1 MSCLFDLHGVFY
13 NDGMSLPILA
23 TKLYIPPPRPK
34 VVHRSRLIQRLNEG
48 LQYTPGMTLISA
60 PAGFG
65 KTTLV
70 SEWIATLTGSGV
82 RVAWL
87 SLDAGDNDPA
97 RFLSYLVAALQTID
111 SKVGEATLGALQSS
125 PPPPTDV
132 LLTALLNDLASLGA
146 GVLVL
151 DDYHVIEAP
160 PIDEALTFFVD
171 HLPPQLRLVITTRE
185 DPSLPL
191 ARLRARGQ
199 LTELR
204 AADLRFT
211 PAEAAEFLNH
221 TMSLGLSADDIAALE
236 DRTEGWIVGLQLA
249 ALSVRERSDRSG
261 FIAAL
266 SGSHRYILSYL
277 TAEVLD
283 RQPAEIRQFL
293 LDTAILD
300 QLHGDL
306 CNAVSGR
313 IDSHALLEQ
322 LLNANLFLLPLDDER
337 RWYRYH
343 HLFADLLRDRQR
355 AKQPDR
361 TTELHRRASHW
372 YAAAGLASEAVT
384 HALAAADYALAARL
398 LEDHAT
404 ELLTQGHLRAVERW
418 LKALPPQRRARSPK
432 VNLAFA
438 WLHLMRGT
446 LPEAAPYVE
455 QLQALFADF
464 PWSAADTALQAE
476 WLALQAYLLIT
487 QGKPAQAV
495 APATQALALSPETDD
510 HVRSLAGNA
519 LGSAYLMLDDY
530 TRAVDVYQKT
540 IQHSRVA
547 GHIVSEVMGLS
558 VLTQVALQRG
568 QLHIAFDV
576 ASPGVERLEQV
587 GSRPPISAMVY
598 GALGQ
603 VYYQWQQIELA
614 QRQIVRALQLCSHGG
629 YHNGEIYHR
638 ALLSRLFLHAGNLE
652 AAQQEIRQAFDLM
665 QVGAPVWAQME
676 VETQRVRVYLAQ
688 DRLAAAEAVLK
699 PHGFSFDAGFTYP
712 DLAPDQDVAYTLGLL
727 YNSALRV
734 LLYRARIKHDLRDAP
749 RGIDLAEQL
758 ANSARRG
765 QYLPIALEALVL
777 RAQLHTALEN
787 KPASLTDI
795 DTALQLAEPE
805 GFIGVFVEDGEVLRS
820 LIAGQRALIEQSS
833 TSPEERRER
842 LTYLDRLLA
851 AFPTGAP
858 PVTSRQSEIKNPRS
872 EILVEPLTPRELEV
886 LRLIAAGDSN
896 QAIADK
902 LVITVRAVKKHTGN
916 IYGKL
921 NVSSRTQ
928 AIARARQLALL
939 PADE

>member
-1 MSCLFDLHGVFY
+1 MFY
-13 NDGMSLPILA
+13 NGSMPAPILA
-23 TKLYIPPPRPK
+23 TKLYVPPPRPNA
-34 VVHRSRLIQRLNEG
+34 VVRPRLIERLNDG
-48 LQYTPGMTLISA
+48 LRVDHKLMLISA
-60 PAGFG
+60 AAGFG

-70 SEWIATLTGSGV
+70 SEWIATLTGSEV

-87 SLDAGDNDPA
+87 SLDEGDNDLT
-97 RFLSYLVAALQTID
+97 RFLTYFVAAVQTVAPQI
-111 SKVGEATLGALQSS
+111 GEDVLTALHASQ
-125 PPPPTDV
+125 PQPPTTV
-132 LLTALLNDLASLGA
+132 LLTTWLNDIAAFSDR
-146 GVLVL
+146 VVVVL
-151 DDYHVIEAP
+151 DDYHTIDSP
-160 PIDEALTFFVD
+160 SIDEALTFLID

-221 TMSLGLSADDIAALE
+221 TMGLDLSAADIAALE

-249 ALSVRERSDRSG
+249 ALSVRDRADRSG

-306 CNAVSGR
+306 CNAVTGR
-313 IDSHALLEQ
+313 ADSHVLLEQ

-355 AKQPDR
+355 AQQPDR
-361 TTELHRRASHW
+361 ATELHRRASHW
-372 YAAAGLASEAVT
+372 YAAAGLASAAVT

-404 ELLTQGHLRAVERW
+404 DLLTQGHLKAVESW
-418 LKALPPQRRARSPK
+418 LEALPPPLRARSPK

-438 WLHLMRGT
+438 WMHLMRGT
-446 LPEAAPYVE
+446 LPEAAPYVA

-464 PWSAADTALQAE
+464 PWSEADTALQAE

-487 QGKPAQAV
+487 QGQPAEAV
-495 APATQALALSPETDD
+495 TPATQALALSPETDD

-547 GHIVSEVMGLS
+547 GHIVSEVMGLA

-568 QLHIAFDV
+568 QLHTAFDV
-576 ASPGVERLEQV
+576 ASQGVDRLERT
-587 GSRPPISAMVY
+587 GSQPPISAMVY

-614 QRQIVRALQLCSHGG
+614 RRQIARALQLCSLGG

-638 ALLSRLFLHAGNLE
+638 AWLSRVLLHEGNLE
-652 AAQQEIRQAFDLM
+652 AAQQEIQQAFDLV
-665 QVGAPVWAQME
+665 QTGAPIWAQIE

-688 DRLAAAEAVLK
+688 DRLTAAEAVLNS
-699 PHGFSFDAGFTYP
+699 HGFSFDAGFTYP
-712 DLAPDQDVAYTLGLL
+712 DLAPEHGLVYTTGLL
-727 YNSALRV
+727 YTSALRV
-734 LLYRARIKHDLRDAP
+734 LLYRARIKHNLEDVP
-749 RGIDLAEQL
+749 RGIELAEQIISG
-758 ANSARRG
+758 AQRE
-765 QYLPIALEALVL
+765 QYLPLALEALVL
-777 RAQLHTALEN
+777 RAQLHAALGN
-787 KPASLTDI
+787 TPASLADI

-805 GFIGVFVEDGEVLRS
+805 GFISVFVEEGEALRL
-820 LIAGQRALIEQSS
+820 LIVGQRARIEKSS
-833 TSPEERRER
+833 IARGQRSDQ
-842 LTYLDRLLA
+842 LNYLDRVSA
-851 AFPTGAP
+851 AFPTGAS
-858 PVTSRQSEIKNPRS
+858 PVASRQSEIKNPKS

-896 QAIADK
+896 QTIADK

-939 PADE
+939 PADD

>member
-1 MSCLFDLHGVFY
+1 MPV
-13 NDGMSLPILA
+13 PVLA
-23 TKLYIPPPRPK
+23 TKLYIPPLRSK
-34 VVHRSRLIQRLNEG
+34 VVIRPRLLEQLSEG
-48 LQYTPGMTLISA
+48 LLAGRKLALISA

-70 SEWIATLTGSGV
+70 SEWIATLTPASG
-82 RVAWL
+82 RPSPSESREVAWL
-87 SLDAGDNDPA
+87 SLDDSDNDLA
-97 RFLSYLVAALQTID
+97 RFLKYFVAALQTVAPHI
-111 SKVGEATLGALQSS
+111 GAEVLAALHASQPQ
-125 PPPPTDV
+125 PPPAEA
-132 LLTALLNDLASLGA
+132 LLTTLLNEIAAISDRV
-146 GVLVL
+146 VLVL
-151 DDYHVIEAP
+151 DDYHVIDSP
-160 PIDEALTFFVD
+160 PIDAALTFLID
-171 HLPPQLRLVITTRE
+171 HLPPQLQLVITTRE

-211 PAEAAEFLNH
+211 PAEAAEFLNQS
-221 TMSLGLSADDIAALE
+221 MGLDLSADDIAALE

-249 ALSVRERSDRSG
+249 ALSVRDRSDRSG

-300 QLHGDL
+300 QLNGDL
-306 CNAVSGR
+306 CNVVTGHA
-313 IDSHALLEQ
+313 DSHALLEQ
-322 LLNANLFLLPLDDER
+322 LLSANLFLLPMDDER

-355 AKQPDR
+355 AQQPDR
-361 TTELHRRASHW
+361 TADLHRRASQW
-372 YAAAGLASEAVT
+372 YAAAGLASEAIT

-398 LEDHAT
+398 LEEHAT
-404 ELLTQGHLRAVERW
+404 DLLTQGHLKAVESW
-418 LKALPPQRRARSPK
+418 LKAIPPQLRAQSPR

-438 WLHLMRGT
+438 WMHLMRGT

-464 PWSAADTALQAE
+464 QWSEADTSLHAE

-487 QGKPAQAV
+487 QGKPAEAV
-495 APATQALALSPETDD
+495 APATQALSLAPETDD

-568 QLHIAFDV
+568 QLHAAFDV
-576 ASPGVERLEQV
+576 ASQGVDRLERV
-587 GSRPPISAMVY
+587 GSQPPISAMVY

-603 VYYQWQQIELA
+603 VHYHWQQIEQA
-614 QRQIVRALQLCSHGG
+614 RRQIVRALQLCALGG

-638 ALLSRLFLHAGNLE
+638 ALLSRLLLHEGNLK
-652 AAQQEIRQAFDLM
+652 AAQEEIQQAFDLM
-665 QVGAPVWAQME
+665 QSGAPIWAQIE
-676 VETQRVRVYLAQ
+676 IEAQRVRVYLAQ
-688 DRLAAAEAVLK
+688 DRLTAAEAVLK
-699 PHGFSFDAGFTYP
+699 PHGFSFEAEFTYP
-712 DLAPDQDVAYTLGLL
+712 DLAPEQSLAYTTGLL
-727 YNSALRV
+727 YNSVVRV
-734 LLYRARIKHDLRDAP
+734 LLYRARIKRDLHTVP
-749 RGIDLAEQL
+749 RGIELAGQIING
-758 ANSARRG
+758 AQHG
-765 QYLPIALEALVL
+765 QYRPLALEALLL
-777 RAQLHTALEN
+777 RAQLHAALGD
-787 KPASLTDI
+787 KAASLADI
-795 DTALQLAEPE
+795 DTALHLAEPE
-805 GFIGVFVEDGEVLRS
+805 GFISVFVEEGAALRA
-820 LIAGQRALIEQSS
+820 LVAEQRATIEKSSAARGERSDQSQ
-833 TSPEERRER
+833 
-842 LTYLDRLLA
+842 YLDQVLA
-851 AFPTGAP
+851 AFPTGAL
-858 PVTSRQSEIKNPRS
+858 PVALRQSEIKNPKS

-902 LVITVRAVKKHTGN
+902 LVITLRAVKKHTGN

-928 AIARARQLALL
+928 AVARARQLALL
-939 PADE
+939 PSDE